1 MSDPKSADRSRSKL
15 VLDGVPSKRWWK
27 FLLKTAGWLSLTGAT
42 GAVIAVTAVY
52 YVYADG
58 LPAIPKVD
66 EYWPP
71 IVTEVYTDDAVL
83 AGEFYEERRKV
94 VPYERIPKRLVQAF
108 IASEDS
114 SFFDHFGVDVL
125 GTARAGFKTVSSKL
139 GLRSGGIQGG
149 STLTQQTAKAVLI
162 SAEGYKSATA
172 KTLTRKIREAILAR
186 RLEESL
192 TKEEILYLYL
202 NNVFLGHHSYGVQS
216 AAENYYR
223 KDVRDLTLGEM
234 TLIAGLPQAPS
245 RYSPFLRPE
254 AARKRRSYV
263 LRRML
268 VEGMISQEEHDTAN
282 AEEVKVYP
290 VEDVFHE
297 FAPYFVEQ
305 VRKDVVDRY
314 GNPVLLKA
322 GLKVFTT
329 MDSERQRAAQD
340 AVLHGLLSVDKRQ
353 GWRGPVEQL
362 ASKEAIRAFVDR
374 SKKLMGAK
382 ELVENRLYVAVV
394 TSIDGDGKGADVQV
408 GGHTGRLPLL
418 GMRWARK
425 VNPEGYYPAMMITSV
440 KKAISEGDVVVVRH
454 VTKRDLTDDKEQW
467 DKKLADEIPSEG
479 VKLFRLEQT
488 PEAQSALVS
497 IDPHRQYLTAMV
509 GGYDFD
515 DNEFNRAFQAC
526 RQPGSSF
533 KPFVY
538 SAALEQLNWTQ
549 ATVLVDSPIVEHDPD
564 TKVSWKPANYSDK
577 FEGEVLLRTSL
588 VNSLNVP
595 AVKTFGAVGVK
606 NMAAW
611 TTKLG
616 ITTPMNMDFSA
627 ALGSSCVYPVDLAN
641 AYATFNRYGRKKP
654 TYFIRKI
661 EDRWGRTLEDHTAF
675 DGRVGAPAGPRG
687 RRLRAPL
694 RAGRAGDEP
703 GGRLHPHAPAAR
715 RGAPGHRWPRAA
727 PGQAGGGKDGHHQRL
742 LRRVVRRLH
751 PRPGDGGVG
760 GLRPEPASAGPLRDG
775 RPRRAPHLAQL
786 HEERAGGPAA
796 VRVLPVA
803 VHGPGA
809 APHRQEDGE
818 DCPRGLQGF
827 GADVLQEGHRAE
839 GRGAR
844 QEHGRRRSVHD
855 GRAVA
860 RKARAG
866 ARCRSSAWRR
876 AAVSGPASSTERVAV
891 GMTCASRP
899 ANRRFK
905 SSKPAPCAPMP
916 GVSSSAPPSRSMTPR
931 SESGRV
937 APMTAPATGAAS
949 WPGFS
954 LKARRPSARASATVR
969 PSSPR
974 DIWSDVPSGLEER
987 TTRKAAA
994 PEARARSSVF
1004 SSAPRPR

>member
-1 MSDPKSADRSRSKL
+1 MSDSKTTDRGRSKL
-15 VLDGVPSKRWWK
+15 VLEGVAPTRWWK
-27 FLLKTAGWLSLTGAT
+27 VLLKLGGWLALTG
-42 GAVIAVTAVY
+42 GTAAMLGLVGLY
-52 YVYADG
+52 YVYAEG

-83 AGEFYEERRKV
+83 AGEFYNERRKV

-125 GTARAGFKTVSSKL
+125 GTARAAFKTIGAKL

-172 KTLTRKIREAILAR
+172 KTLKRKIREAILAR
-186 RLEESL
+186 RLEEAL

-245 RYSPFLRPE
+245 RYSPFLRPD
-254 AARKRRSYV
+254 AARKRRAYV

-268 VEGMISQEEHDTAN
+268 TEGMISQAEHDAAN
-282 AEEVKVYP
+282 AEPVNVYP

-314 GNPVLLKA
+314 GNPALLKE

-340 AVLHGLLSVDKRQ
+340 AVMDGLLSLDKRQ
-353 GWRGPVEQL
+353 GWRGPVQQL
-362 ASKEAIRAFVDR
+362 GPEALKAFIERAKRAMGKEA
-374 SKKLMGAK
+374 
-382 ELVENRLYVAVV
+382 LVEGRLYVAAV
-394 TSIDGDGKGADVQV
+394 TAIDSDGKGADIQV
-408 GGHTGRLPLL
+408 GPHAARLPLL

-425 VNPEGYYPAMMITSV
+425 VNPEGYYPAMMISSV
-440 KKAISEGDVVVVRH
+440 KRAIAVGDLVVVRH
-454 VTKRDLTDDKEQW
+454 VTKKDLTDDKEQW
-467 DKKLADEIPSEG
+467 DKGLAADIPDEG

-497 IDPHRQYLTAMV
+497 VDPHRQYLTAMV

-526 RQPGSSF
+526 RQPGSAF

-538 SAALEQLNWTQ
+538 SAALEQLNWTE
-549 ATVLVDSPIVEHDPD
+549 ATIIVDSPIVEHDPD
-564 TKVSWKPANYSDK
+564 NKVSWKPENYSEEFVGD
-577 FEGEVLLRTSL
+577 VLLRTAL
-588 VNSLNVP
+588 VNSMNIP

-611 TTKLG
+611 STKLG

-654 TYFIRKI
+654 TYFVRKV

-675 DGRVGAPAGPRG
+675 DDAWAPLQDRVAAGYARLFEPGEQVMSPEVGFILTHLLRGVVQQGTGGPATRLGKPAAGKTGTTNDSFDAWFAAYTRDLVTVAWVGYDLNPHPLGRYETGGRAALPIWLNYMKRGLEGRPQSEFFPWQSMDLVRLHIDKKTGKIAPAGSKNSELMFFKKG
-687 RRLRAPL
+687 T
-694 RAGRAGDEP
+694 EP
-703 GGRLHPHAPAAR
+703 KDAVPDKNTVDVDQFMM
-715 RGAPGHRWPRAA
+715 GA
-727 PGQAGGGKDGHHQRL
+727 Q
-742 LRRVVRRLH
+742 
-751 PRPGDGGVG
+751 
-760 GLRPEPASAGPLRDG
+760 
-775 RPRRAPHLAQL
+775 
-786 HEERAGGPAA
+786 
-796 VRVLPVA
+796 
-803 VHGPGA
+803 
-809 APHRQEDGE
+809 
-818 DCPRGLQGF
+818 
-827 GADVLQEGHRAE
+827 
-839 GRGAR
+839 
-844 QEHGRRRSVHD
+844 
-855 GRAVA
+855 
-860 RKARAG
+860 
-866 ARCRSSAWRR
+866 
-876 AAVSGPASSTERVAV
+876 
-891 GMTCASRP
+891 
-899 ANRRFK
+899 
-905 SSKPAPCAPMP
+905 
-916 GVSSSAPPSRSMTPR
+916 
-931 SESGRV
+931 
-937 APMTAPATGAAS
+937 
-949 WPGFS
+949 
-954 LKARRPSARASATVR
+954 
-969 PSSPR
+969 
-974 DIWSDVPSGLEER
+974 
-987 TTRKAAA
+987 
-994 PEARARSSVF
+994 
-1004 SSAPRPR
+1004 